1 MADNKHT
8 MMSEGGIDFGKY
20 YRLVKRKIWTII
32 AIFSVVFVLWMI
44 AAIRLGPHPEY
55 STNALLQF
63 EDRRALSA
71 VETRGRVENESKIG
85 LLLSRNFLGKVVA
98 KLSMGLKVQ
107 NVSRYSFIDSVHLND
122 GYLLGSYVLKKK
134 DEHLQLFFTNKD
146 KTIEDKKVLDMPYPK
161 SNAIEYGGFK
171 LFMKETFWQN
181 HDKVGFRLRSKAKAV
196 ESLRNSLGYLFQN
209 RARTLASITI
219 KGTDRYFIT
228 DVLNTLID
236 AFVLQNLDVK
246 KFHTRE
252 VLNIL
257 TEQLQ
262 TAQAELDKAEGD
274 LKKFRE
280 SNPWVGLTGDVN
292 GVVNGISVNE
302 ANKTTIKNRKA
313 ELSMLLQ
320 RLNTS
325 SGDNRYAVLNEIL
338 SFLSAQGLPT
348 VPALTSEFTNLTTE
362 RTRLLSSYAPSHK
375 FVTENAK
382 KIQELEKKVLMA
394 AGNQLSQYDA
404 EVTRIQKEIDSNTYK
419 IKHLPAKEMQL
430 AELQRKRSVSEQIYS
445 SLLVRYNQAKI
456 ADAVEVG
463 DIIILDPAVV
473 PQASSKMKI
482 YLKYGLIGL
491 ILGFAFGIGFVIIS
505 NLLDKTVRTSEE
517 LEKLVSMRVLAKIPK
532 IETADELDARD
543 FDAPVRIDPKLVTA
557 DYSPSPVGEA
567 YRSLRTQLLVNNKNV
582 KSIFITSL
590 NPSEGKSLNAGNLAI
605 TFAQQKLPTLL
616 IDGDIRRGVI
626 HHSFACQKKPGL
638 SDFLYS
644 NADITDE
651 NIRKIIQQT
660 HIPNLYLISSGRPVP
675 NPSEILGGQRGK
687 DVFTFLKKRFGFMIV
702 DSPPI
707 SVTSDSVVISQ
718 YVDAGLFVVRAG
730 KSNVEQMKAKIS
742 EYKDFSDS
750 LAGVVLNF
758 TKVDVKKSHYHYS
771 YYNY

>member
-1 MADNKHT
+1 
-8 MMSEGGIDFGKY
+8 MMSDGGIDFGKY
-20 YRLVKRKIWTII
+20 YRLVKRKIWTIL
-32 AIFSVVFVLWMI
+32 AIFGVVFVLWMI
-44 AAIRLGPHPEY
+44 AAIRLGPSPVY
-55 STNALLQF
+55 TTNALLQF

-85 LLLSRNFLGKVVA
+85 LLMSRNFLGKVVE
-98 KLSMGLKVQ
+98 KLAMGVKIQ
-107 NVSRYSFIDSVHLND
+107 NVSRYSFIDSVILSKD
-122 GYLLGSYVLKKK
+122 YLVGDYVLKHM
-134 DEHLQLFFTNKD
+134 DNHLQLFYTNQD
-146 KTIEDKKVLDMPYPK
+146 RTIEDKKVLDIPYP
-161 SNAIEYGGFK
+161 SNNEIEYGGFK
-171 LFMKETFWQN
+171 LFMKETFWEK
-181 HDKVGFRLRSKAKAV
+181 HKKVGFRLMSKAKAV
-196 ESLRNSLGYLFQN
+196 EALRNSLGYKFQN
-209 RARTLASITI
+209 RARTLASINI
-219 KGTDRYFIT
+219 SGADRYFIT
-228 DVLNTLID
+228 DILNTLID
-236 AFVLQNLDVK
+236 EFVLQNLDVK

-257 TEQLQ
+257 AEQLQ
-262 TAQAELDKAEGD
+262 TAQGTLDIAEEK
-274 LKKFRE
+274 LKRFRE
-280 SNPWVGLTGDVN
+280 KNPWVGLTGDAN
-292 GVVNGISVNE
+292 GVVNGISADE
-302 ANKTTIKNRKA
+302 AKKTTIKNRKI
-313 ELSMLLQ
+313 ELDLLLQ
-320 RLNTS
+320 RLNS
-325 SGDNRYAVLNEIL
+325 STGDDRNSVLNEIL
-338 SFLSAQGLPT
+338 SFLSAQALPT
-348 VPALTSEFTNLTTE
+348 VPALTSEFTNLTAE
-362 RTRLLSSYAPSHK
+362 RTRLLASYAPSNQ
-375 FVTENAK
+375 FVVDNAR
-382 KIQELEKKVLMA
+382 KIKELEKKVLMT
-394 AGNQLSQYDA
+394 AGTQLSQYDA
-404 EVTRIQKEIDSNTYK
+404 QLARLQKQIDNNTFK
-419 IKHLPAKEMQL
+419 IRHLPAKEMQL
-430 AELQRKRSVSEQIYS
+430 AELQRKRSVADQIYS
-445 SLLVRYNQAKI
+445 TLLVRYNQAKI

-482 YLKYGLIGL
+482 YLKYGIIGL
-491 ILGFAFGIGFVIIS
+491 VLGLAFGIGFVIIS

-517 LEKLVSMRVLAKIPK
+517 LEKLISMRVLAKIPK
-532 IETADELDARD
+532 IETADELKEHN

-660 HIPNLYLISSGRPVP
+660 HIPNLYLISSGRPIP
-675 NPSEILGGQRGK
+675 NPSEVLGGQRGR
-687 DVFTFLKKRFGFMIV
+687 DVFTFLKKRFGFVIV

-730 KSNVEQMKAKIS
+730 KSNVEQLKAKIS

-750 LAGVVLNF
+750 LAGIVLNYA
-758 TKVDVKKSHYHYS
+758 KLDVKKSHYHYS

>member
-1 MADNKHT
+1 MADNKHS
-8 MMSEGGIDFGKY
+8 MMSDGGIDFGKY
-20 YRLVKRKIWTII
+20 YRLVKRKIWTIL
-32 AIFSVVFVLWMI
+32 AIFAVVFVLWMI
-44 AAIRLGPHPEY
+44 AAIRLGPSPVY
-55 STNALLQF
+55 TTNALLQF

-85 LLLSRNFLGKVVA
+85 LLLSRNFLGKVVE
-98 KLSMGLKVQ
+98 KLSMGVKIQ
-107 NVSRYSFIDSVHLND
+107 NVSRYSFIDSVKLSE
-122 GYLLGSYVLKKK
+122 GYLIGGYVLKHAE
-134 DEHLQLFFTNKD
+134 DHLLLFFTNKD
-146 KTIEDKKVLDMPYPK
+146 KTIEDKKVLDMPYPQ

-171 LFMKETFWQN
+171 LFMKETFWEN
-181 HDKVGFRLRSKAKAV
+181 HNKVGFRLMSKAKAV
-196 ESLRNSLGYLFQN
+196 ESLRNSLGYAFQN
-209 RARTLASITI
+209 RSRTLASINI
-219 KGTDRYFIT
+219 SGTDRYFIT

-236 AFVLQNLDVK
+236 EFVLKNLDVK

-262 TAQAELDKAEGD
+262 TAQTELDKAEEK
-274 LKKFRE
+274 LKGFRE
-280 SNPWVGLTGDVN
+280 KNPWVGLTGDAN
-292 GVVNGISVNE
+292 GVVNGISADE
-302 ANKTTIKNRKA
+302 ATKTTIKNRKI
-313 ELSMLLQ
+313 ELDLLLQ
-320 RLNTS
+320 RLNS
-325 SGDNRYAVLNEIL
+325 STGDDRNSVLNEIL
-338 SFLSAQGLPT
+338 SFLSAQALPT
-348 VPALTSEFTNLTTE
+348 VPALTSEFTNLTAE
-362 RTRLLSSYAPSHK
+362 RIRLLASYAPSHQ
-375 FVTENAK
+375 FVVDNAR
-382 KIQELEKKVLMA
+382 KIKELEKKVLMT
-394 AGNQLSQYDA
+394 AGTQLSQYDA
-404 EVTRIQKEIDSNTYK
+404 QLARLQKQINNNTYK
-419 IKHLPAKEMQL
+419 IRHLPAKEMQL
-430 AELQRKRSVSEQIYS
+430 AELQRKRSVADQIYS
-445 SLLVRYNQAKI
+445 TLLVRYNQAKI

-491 ILGFAFGIGFVIIS
+491 ILGIAFGVGFVIIS

-532 IETADELDARD
+532 IETADELDAHN

-675 NPSEILGGQRGK
+675 NPSEILGGQRGR
-687 DVFTFLKKRFGFMIV
+687 DVFTFLKKRFGFVIV

-730 KSNVEQMKAKIS
+730 KSNVEQLKAKIS

-750 LAGVVLNF
+750 LAGIVLNY
-758 TKVDVKKSHYHYS
+758 TKLDIKKSHYHYS

>member
-8 MMSEGGIDFGKY
+8 TMSEGGLDFGKY

-32 AIFSVVFVLWMI
+32 AIFSVVFVLWVA
-44 AAIRLGPHPEY
+44 AAIRLGPSPVY
-55 STNALLQF
+55 TTNALLQF

-85 LLLSRNFLGKVVA
+85 LLLSRNFLGKVVD

-107 NVSRYSFIDSVHLND
+107 NVSRYSFIDSVILSD
-122 GYLLGSYVLKKK
+122 GYLLGDYVLKKK
-134 DEHLQLFFTNKD
+134 EGHLQLYFTDKD
-146 KTIEDKKVLDMPYPK
+146 KTIEDKKVLDMPYPE
-161 SNAIEYGGFK
+161 NNTIEYGGYK
-171 LFMKETFWQN
+171 LFMKETFWEN
-181 HDKVGFRLRSKAKAV
+181 HDKVGFRLMSRAKAV
-196 ESLRNSLGYLFQN
+196 ESLRNSLGYRFQN
-209 RARTLASITI
+209 RSRTLASINIT
-219 KGTDRYFIT
+219 GTDRYFIT

-236 AFVLQNLDVK
+236 EFVLQNLDVK

-262 TAQAELDKAEGD
+262 TAQTELDIAEGE
-274 LKKFRE
+274 LKRFRE
-280 SNPWVGLTGDVN
+280 NNPWVGLTGDIN
-292 GVVNGISVNE
+292 GVVNGISASE
-302 ANKTTIKNRKA
+302 ATKTSIKNRKT
-313 ELSMLLQ
+313 ELDMLLQ
-320 RLNTS
+320 RLNS
-325 SGDNRYAVLNEIL
+325 SNGDNRNSILNEIL
-338 SFLSAQGLPT
+338 SFLAAQALPT
-348 VPALTSEFTNLTTE
+348 IPALTSEFTTLTEE
-362 RTRLLSSYAPSHK
+362 RIRLLASYAPSHQ
-375 FVTENAK
+375 FVVENAR
-382 KIQELEKKVLMA
+382 KIKELEKKVLMT

-404 EVTRIQKEIDSNTYK
+404 QLVRIQKEIDNNTYK
-419 IKHLPAKEMQL
+419 IRHLPAKEMQL
-430 AELQRKRSVSEQIYS
+430 AELQRKRSVADQIYS
-445 SLLVRYNQAKI
+445 TLLVRYNQAKI

-473 PQASSKMKI
+473 PQASSRMKV
-482 YLKYGLIGL
+482 YLKYGLIGV
-491 ILGFAFGIGFVIIS
+491 ILGLAFGIGFVILS
-505 NLLDKTVRTSEE
+505 SLLDKTVRTSEE

-532 IETADELDARD
+532 IETTDELDARN

-687 DVFTFLKKRFGFMIV
+687 DVFNFLKKRFGFVIV

-707 SVTSDSVVISQ
+707 SVTSDSVIISQ

-730 KSNVEQMKAKIS
+730 KSNVEQLKAKIS

-750 LAGVVLNF
+750 LAGVVLNYA
-758 TKVDVKKSHYHYS
+758 KLDIKKSHYHYS